1 MRLTVVCVFS
11 FCFLC
16 TSGASCGVA
25 CHLRSL
31 LTAPPQLADIM
42 AQQES
47 GPSVSLAVC
56 FSACDPNHFGLACR
70 DHSCQRSV
78 FSGLAARAESA
89 RTPRRSV
96 PDRHRAAASLGVSF
110 LQLEARQSNFS
121 EISRRPFQGHAV
133 PTDLPSGA
141 GCHTETIPER
151 SKRPSPCVSSDFE
164 SSLRF
169 AGIVIY

>member
-1 MRLTVVCVFS
+1 MRLTVVFVFS

-25 CHLRSL
+25 CHRCSL

-56 FSACDPNHFGLACR
+56 FSACDPNRLGLVCR
-70 DHSCQRSV
+70 DRSCQRSV

-110 LQLEARQSNFS
+110 LQLDARQSNFS
-121 EISRRPFQGHAV
+121 EISRRPG
-133 PTDLPSGA
+133 S
-141 GCHTETIPER
+141 CSSNR
-151 SKRPSPCVSSDFE
+151 SAIRCRLSHRNHSRKVKASVSLCFE
-164 SSLRF
+164 
-169 AGIVIY
+169 